1 MGYQNVAHYKPFA
14 TKKETKVKVEN
25 ATERRLPQ
33 SDSWTDKPKN
43 LKNVAAKSKKNLQR
57 WMGY

>member
-1 MGYQNVAHYKPFA
+1 MGYQNAAHYKPFA

-33 SDSWTDKPKN
+33 SDS
-43 LKNVAAKSKKNLQR
+43 
-57 WMGY
+57 